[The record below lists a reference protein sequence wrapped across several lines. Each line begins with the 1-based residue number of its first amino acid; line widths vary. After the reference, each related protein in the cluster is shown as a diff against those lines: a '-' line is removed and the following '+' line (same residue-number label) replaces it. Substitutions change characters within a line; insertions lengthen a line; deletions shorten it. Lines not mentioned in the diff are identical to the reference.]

1 MDILSN
7 YNPERLNQEIM
18 IKLKHAQ
25 AHEEFNMEN
34 INKACK
40 AAVGI
45 YKWMIALQNYYFVYT
60 ECKPKRD
67 ALILSEK

>member
-1 MDILSN
+1 
-7 YNPERLNQEIM
+7 M
-18 IKLKHAQ
+18 IKLKNAQ
-25 AHEEFNMEN
+25 SHEEFNLEN

-67 ALILSEK
+67 ALILSEKQILV